1 MLSITHQDL
10 FLHVKTQKIQITAVA
25 ITYLP
30 DRLLNYT
37 NLNKRDFCKQ
47 FCQNR
52 PYALALLET
61 ELGNI
66 LNITIPIFESDL
78 FIDQAYTVKEIEA
91 AILRA
96 SEFNVQR
103 VTLTGLLPSVCTAPY
118 KLFENTKKSLPR
130 ITAGHDSSFITFFFN
145 LEYCLKIT
153 KRNITQETLGFL
165 GLGAIGAN
173 ILKILIKHYEH
184 PKKIILCDLYQNLIK
199 LEFLA
204 ELLKNEYHY
213 LGDIIIADSRGQV
226 PTEFYEATTIIGAS
240 NTSDILDITQ
250 VQSGTLIIDDS
261 TPPALALSDAITRF
275 ESQQDVLYIEA
286 GLLKTSYLIQQTI
299 SLPKG
304 LDVPLF
310 KNDDES
316 CFEIAGCILLG
327 LVSHLET
334 DENTFK
340 ENYFYLQQL
349 GYRAPRLQFHG
360 YFYEN
365 TNYLESLITD
375 FCDEKS
381 SDR

>member
-10 FLHVKTQKIQITAVA
+10 FRHIKAQKIVITAAA

-37 NLNKRDFCKQ
+37 YLNKQECCKQ

-61 ELGNI
+61 RLGNI

-78 FIDQAYTVKEIEA
+78 FVDQANTVKEIEA

-96 SEFNVQR
+96 CELNVKT
-103 VTLTGLLPSVCTAPY
+103 VTLTGLLSTVCTVPY
-118 KLFENTKKSLPR
+118 KLFEDTQKSLPR
-130 ITAGHDSSFITFFFN
+130 ITAGHDSSFITIFFN
-145 LEYCLKIT
+145 LEHCLKIT
-153 KRNITQETLGFL
+153 KRNISQETLGFL
-165 GLGAIGAN
+165 GLGAIGTN

-184 PKKIILCDLYQNLIK
+184 PKEIILCDLYQNKIK
-199 LEFLA
+199 LELLA
-204 ELLKNEYHY
+204 ELLKDECHY
-213 LGDIIIADSRGQV
+213 LGDIIIADSRGEV

-240 NTSDILDITQ
+240 NTPDILDITQ
-250 VQSGTLIIDDS
+250 MRSGTLIIDDS
-261 TPPALALSDAITRF
+261 TPPALDHSDAITRF

-286 GLLKTSYLIQQTI
+286 GLVRTPYLIQQTI
-299 SLPKG
+299 SLPRG
-304 LDVPLF
+304 LEVPLF

-327 LVSHLET
+327 LVSHFQT

-340 ENYFYLQQL
+340 KNYTYLQQL

-365 TNYLESLITD
+365 RSYALTAL
-375 FCDEKS
+375 
-381 SDR
+381 